1 MGRYR
6 RIVRSFAVSAT
17 LSTLLAS
24 NAMIVNA
31 NEWEARGVD
40 EVSADVQSTLNNGS
54 TQYLVRW
61 GDTLDVI
68 SRSVN
73 IRVDVL
79 QEWNSIYNADLIYAG
94 DHLHFVDNVLT
105 VSGEDGHVLLEK
117 HVEPHQRI
125 HAELPAGLPIVP
137 VNLPSDAE
145 MIVDHVVEQGESQEQ
160 VELVDGVTLSDDEG
174 NRYVLQDGTFVDEEG
189 RQLRFENGTLH
200 TDDGVEIPV
209 QQVTIAEPETSDD
222 ESEISDD
229 EQPTQPIAFND
240 EDGGEYRVNDDG
252 EIVDEDGD
260 PFMYEGTELVSTDD
274 VVYRMNDDGLF
285 ENEDG
290 EVLTLT
296 DGRFLDEDGEVVNI
310 QSGKIVDSDGNEY
323 NIERIG
329 EDAADSQ
336 SAQILFPAMRR
347 TDDDNNDEG
356 SGE

>member
-6 RIVRSFAVSAT
+6 RIVRSFAVSAA
-17 LSTLLAS
+17 LSTFLAS
-24 NAMIVNA
+24 NAMMVNA
-31 NEWEARGVD
+31 EEWVARGVD

-54 TQYLVRW
+54 TQYLIRW

-79 QEWNSIYNADLIYAG
+79 QDWNAIYNADLIYAG
-94 DHLHFVDNVLT
+94 EHLQFVDNVLT
-105 VSGEDGHVLLEK
+105 VSGQDGYVLLEK

-125 HAELPAGLPIVP
+125 YAELPAGLPIVP

-145 MIVDHVVEQGESQEQ
+145 MIVDHVVEQNEGQEQ

-174 NRYVLQDGTFVDEEG
+174 NRYVLQEGTFVDEKG

-209 QQVTIAEPETSDD
+209 QQVTIAEPEAN
-222 ESEISDD
+222 DD
-229 EQPTQPIAFND
+229 EQPTQPIKFND

-252 EIVDEDGD
+252 EIVDEDGN
-260 PFMYEGTELVSTDD
+260 PFMYEGAELVSTDD

-347 TDDDNNDEG
+347 TDDSNNDEG